1 MSGVD
6 ELLAW
11 QCGIDLVWVST
22 PLVAFLNMTERRMP
36 TDVSECV
43 AAARQTLG
51 HNTFVRWARTGADD
65 AVRVRRGGDL
75 PMEL

>member
-11 QCGIDLVWVST
+11 QYGVDLVSARRPVVV
-22 PLVAFLNMTERRMP
+22 LLNMTERRMAI
-36 TDVSECV
+36 DLSECV

-51 HNTFVRWARTGADD
+51 HDTIARWVCTGADD
-65 AVRVRRGGDL
+65 AVRARGSADR